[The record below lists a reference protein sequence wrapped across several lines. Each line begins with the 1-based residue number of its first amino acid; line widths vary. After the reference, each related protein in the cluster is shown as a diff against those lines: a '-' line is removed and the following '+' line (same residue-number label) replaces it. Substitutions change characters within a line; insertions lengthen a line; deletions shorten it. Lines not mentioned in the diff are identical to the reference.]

1 MRLRDSRDVCAAALA
16 LARATAVGIYRSI
29 RIRRSVGPEIE
40 RGTRE
45 LSVSEKLRTVR
56 SESGLSAAKV
66 LQPLDQ
72 VLGMSGH
79 RGSSLKSSSC
89 LKDLRSFA
97 PHATLGSFRRLDLS
111 FALLTRTSCSFR
123 YLDHSDDEFF

>member
-45 LSVSEKLRTVR
+45 LSVSENLRTVR

-72 VLGMSGH
+72 VLGMYGQRDSG
-79 RGSSLKSSSC
+79 
-89 LKDLRSFA
+89 
-97 PHATLGSFRRLDLS
+97 
-111 FALLTRTSCSFR
+111 
-123 YLDHSDDEFF
+123 